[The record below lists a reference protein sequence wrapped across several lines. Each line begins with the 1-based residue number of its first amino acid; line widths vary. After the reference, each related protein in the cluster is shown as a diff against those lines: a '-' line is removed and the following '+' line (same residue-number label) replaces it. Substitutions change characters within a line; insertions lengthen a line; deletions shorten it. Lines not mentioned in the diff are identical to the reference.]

1 MGGMEIERPLENIL
15 KANVIEGYPKQIFL
29 LTDEEVSNIES
40 VIELVRKN
48 IKYSRV
54 HTIGIGDGA
63 SKNLIK
69 GCAEKGKGY
78 HIFIKCNENPSEKI
92 LQLLTDS
99 LTPVISKVLLKYNK
113 ELAESVVPNPESIP
127 YILKGEAA
135 NFYATFKGHPNQ
147 KTVISLE
154 YLDSLIIF
162 PLLRLWRFL
171 LTVRARVSLT
181 R

>member
-1 MGGMEIERPLENIL
+1 MSGNMGGMEIERPLENIL

-78 HIFIKCNENPSEKI
+78 YIFIKDDENPSEKI
-92 LQLLTDS
+92 IQLLTDS
-99 LTPVISKVLLKYNK
+99 LTPVISKVSLKYDK
-113 ELAESVVPNPESIP
+113 ELV
-127 YILKGEAA
+127 
-135 NFYATFKGHPNQ
+135 
-147 KTVISLE
+147 
-154 YLDSLIIF
+154 
-162 PLLRLWRFL
+162 
-171 LTVRARVSLT
+171 
-181 R
+181 